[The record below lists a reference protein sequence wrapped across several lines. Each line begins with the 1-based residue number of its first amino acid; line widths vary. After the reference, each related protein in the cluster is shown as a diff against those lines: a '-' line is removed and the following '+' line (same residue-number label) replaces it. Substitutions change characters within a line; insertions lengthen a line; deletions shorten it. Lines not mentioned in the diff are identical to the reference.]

1 MLQSIR
7 DFACG
12 TPPLCCCRDVTSN
25 SITGGTFLTQQ
36 EENARL
42 ITSGLERGVVFEL
55 VTSFMDSTM

>member
-1 MLQSIR
+1 
-7 DFACG
+7 
-12 TPPLCCCRDVTSN
+12 
-25 SITGGTFLTQQ
+25 LTQQ